1 MKIVRF
7 GDSALLVNFE
17 QRINEAINNQVL
29 SLYHQL
35 QKVKEVTFLIPAY
48 CSLTVGFSAQTSFSA
63 IAEQIEKL
71 THKNQST
78 DHNLNTRLIEIPVC
92 YDAPYALDMGE
103 VIQKTGRSQ
112 QEIIKAHSET
122 TYKVYMLG
130 FVAGFAY
137 LGSLPKQLFCPRKTE
152 PRKEV
157 LAGSVGLAGLQ
168 TGIYPANAPGGWQ
181 IIGRTPLPTFN
192 PKADNPTLFK
202 AGDRVKF
209 KSISSSEFKEIEKQ
223 VSSNTFN
230 LEEYYG

>member
-1 MKIVRF
+1 MKIVPF

-17 QRINEAINNQVL
+17 QKIDIVINNQVL
-29 SLYHQL
+29 SLFKQL
-35 QKVKEVTFLIPAY
+35 QEVKEVTFLIPAY
-48 CSLTVGFSAQTSFSA
+48 CSLTVGFGDQTSFKTLSK
-63 IAEQIEKL
+63 QIEEITSKS
-71 THKNQST
+71 QST
-78 DHNLNTRLIEIPVC
+78 DLNLNPRLIEIPVC
-92 YDAPYALDMGE
+92 YEAPHALDMSE
-103 VIQKTGRSQ
+103 VTEKTGLTQ
-112 QEIIKAHSET
+112 QEIIDTHCLE

-137 LGSLPKQLFCPRKTE
+137 LGSLPEQLFCPRKTD

-181 IIGRTPLPTFN
+181 IIGRTPIPTFN
-192 PKADNPTLFK
+192 PKAENPTLFK
-202 AGDRVKF
+202 AGDAVKF
-209 KSISSSEFKEIEKQ
+209 KSISSVEFEEIEKQ

>member
-1 MKIVRF
+1 MGFGKQASFKI
-7 GDSALLVNFE
+7 
-17 QRINEAINNQVL
+17 L
-29 SLYHQL
+29 S
-35 QKVKEVTFLIPAY
+35 
-48 CSLTVGFSAQTSFSA
+48 
-63 IAEQIEKL
+63 EQIEEL
-71 THKNQST
+71 TSKSEST
-78 DHNLNTRLIEIPVC
+78 DLELNSRFIEIPVC
-92 YDAPYALDMGE
+92 YETPYALDMGE
-103 VIQKTGRSQ
+103 VKEKTGLNA
-112 QEIIKAHSET
+112 QEIIDTHCQE

-181 IIGRTPLPTFN
+181 IIGRTPVPTFN

-202 AGDRVKF
+202 AGDSVKF
-209 KSISSSEFKEIEKQ
+209 KSISSAEFEEIEKQ
-223 VSSNTFN
+223 VSSNIFN

>member
-17 QRINEAINNQVL
+17 QKIDEAINNQVL
-29 SLYHQL
+29 SLYKQL
-35 QKVKEVTFLIPAY
+35 KEIKEVTFLIPAY
-48 CSLTVGFSAQTSFSA
+48 CSLTVGFGKQTSFKVLSK
-63 IAEQIEKL
+63 QIEDL
-71 THKNQST
+71 TSKSEST
-78 DHNLNTRLIEIPVC
+78 DLELNSKIIEIPVC
-92 YDAPYALDMGE
+92 YEAPYALDMNE
-103 VIQKTGRSQ
+103 VSEKTGLTQ
-112 QEIIKAHSET
+112 QEIIDTHCQE

-137 LGSLPKQLFCPRKTE
+137 LGSLPEQLFCPRKTE

-181 IIGRTPLPTFN
+181 IIGRTPVPTFS

-202 AGDRVKF
+202 AGDAVKF
-209 KSISSSEFKEIEKQ
+209 KSISSSEFEEIEKQ
-223 VSSNTFN
+223 VSSNIFN

>member
-17 QRINEAINNQVL
+17 QKIDEAINNQVL
-29 SLYHQL
+29 SLYKQL
-35 QKVKEVTFLIPAY
+35 QELKEVTFLIPAY
-48 CSLTVGFSAQTSFSA
+48 CSLTVGFSENISFKTLSK
-63 IAEQIEKL
+63 QIEELNSKIQS
-71 THKNQST
+71 KNLE
-78 DHNLNTRLIEIPVC
+78 LNSKIIHIPVC
-92 YDAPYALDMGE
+92 YEAPYALDINE
-103 VIQKTGRSQ
+103 VSEKTGLTQ
-112 QEIIKAHSET
+112 QEIIDTHCQE

-137 LGSLPKQLFCPRKTE
+137 LGSLPEQLFCPRKAE

-181 IIGRTPLPTFN
+181 IIGRTPIPTFN
-192 PKADNPTLFK
+192 SKADNPTLFK
-202 AGDRVKF
+202 AGDAVKF
-209 KSISSSEFKEIEKQ
+209 KPISSSEFEEIEKQ

>member
-17 QRINEAINNQVL
+17 QKIDEAINNQVL
-29 SLYHQL
+29 SLYKQL
-35 QKVKEVTFLIPAY
+35 KEIKEVTFLIPAY
-48 CSLTVGFSAQTSFSA
+48 CSLTVGFRDSTSFKTLSK
-63 IAEQIEKL
+63 QIEDLNSKSE
-71 THKNQST
+71 ST
-78 DHNLNTRLIEIPVC
+78 DLELNSKIIEIPVC
-92 YDAPYALDMGE
+92 YETPYALDMGE
-103 VIQKTGRSQ
+103 VKEKTGLNA
-112 QEIIKAHSET
+112 QEIIKIHSQEN
-122 TYKVYMLG
+122 YKVYMLG

-181 IIGRTPLPTFN
+181 IIGRTPIPTFN

-202 AGDRVKF
+202 AGDAVKF
-209 KSISSSEFKEIEKQ
+209 KSISSSEFEEIETQ
-223 VSSNTFN
+223 VFSGKFN

>member
-17 QRINEAINNQVL
+17 QKIDEAINNQVL
-29 SLYHQL
+29 SLYKQL
-35 QKVKEVTFLIPAY
+35 KEIKEVTFLIPAY
-48 CSLTVGFSAQTSFSA
+48 CSLTVGFGKQTSFKVLSK
-63 IAEQIEKL
+63 QIEDL
-71 THKNQST
+71 TSKSKST
-78 DHNLNTRLIEIPVC
+78 DLELNSKIIEIPVC
-92 YDAPYALDMGE
+92 YEAPYAHDMTE
-103 VIQKTGRSQ
+103 VSEKTGLTQ
-112 QEIIKAHSET
+112 QKIIDTHCQE

-137 LGSLPKQLFCPRKTE
+137 LGSLPEQLFCPRKTE

-181 IIGRTPLPTFN
+181 IIGRTPIPTFN

-202 AGDRVKF
+202 AGDAVKF
-209 KSISSSEFKEIEKQ
+209 KSISSAEFEEIEKQ
-223 VSSNTFN
+223 VSSNIFN